1 MEFPVIN
8 WFDKPIKES
17 INSVFN
23 GINSRVEA
31 LDIFNKYR
39 KIHFEMLKQLV
50 SNVKILGM
58 QEPVDLKD
66 LYYPAT
72 ISTNIRRRIYA
83 AEWAPLGDAHISAR
97 LPKIKSTEAGDSYVE
112 KHPRIVVLGGPG
124 AGKTTFL
131 RFLALAYSDKSI
143 FAKTKL
149 TTSFL
154 PIYLHL
160 PALAREHLDIIEGIF
175 SPLYQRSREDKY
187 SELFYTRM
195 LNNGSCVVL
204 LDSLDEVPIEFKKEI
219 IQKINNF
226 AHLYPRIRIIIS
238 CRTADYNQAFDDFT
252 EVELAPLTKD
262 AVSSIVKA
270 WFGKDLDKSKKL
282 LSLLEHDETVATLTE
297 TPLLL
302 SLLCIQFRNDLALPK
317 KRTELYRRC
326 VDTLVRDWDTRRGFR
341 RDTSYSQLS
350 DDSKEKIF
358 EAVAGSACKNSIEY
372 EFSEPFV
379 LNEISNEIAR
389 FSLDP
394 NDAKGILLEIESHH
408 GILEKCSVE
417 TYQFSHGSMQE
428 YFAARYFVAKRLEM
442 EVLKKNYEVEE
453 WYNIIMFMS
462 SILDD
467 PTNLLSFLVEKSSMG
482 KFQNYPA
489 FARRM
494 KHLWLLYRCM
504 TMGVS
509 ITPVLRSSICTH
521 LVNSQMEM
529 LKQLSS
535 DGVFPYAARIPNG
548 ARQQIFYF
556 KKNRE
561 SLNTVL
567 KPYRSLMNEM
577 VLCPMKEY
585 ADKVVT
591 TVEDIKPQDISN
603 LYARTGLITCLLVP
617 ISDMKPEYFLRKMTA
632 SAEALPATAE
642 IVKSVLT
649 ESITFHSSHSS
660 THTNIKHK

>member
-1 MEFPVIN
+1 MNMEIPVIN
-8 WFDKPIKES
+8 WFEDPIKES
-17 INSVFN
+17 INSVFH

-50 SNVKILGM
+50 GNVKILGM

-72 ISTNIRRRIYA
+72 ISTNIRRRMYA
-83 AEWAPLGDAHISAR
+83 AEWALLDDDQKSVG
-97 LPKIKSTEAGDSYVE
+97 LQKIKSIEEGDSYVE
-112 KHPRIVVLGGPG
+112 NHSRIVVLGGPG

-149 TTSFL
+149 TTSYL

-160 PALAREHLDIIEGIF
+160 PLLAREHHDITEGIF
-175 SPLYQRSREDKY
+175 FPLRKRNKTDKY
-187 SELFYTRM
+187 CESFYTRV
-195 LNNGSCVVL
+195 LENGSCVVL
-204 LDSLDEVPIEFKKEI
+204 LDSLDEVPVEFKKDI
-219 IQKINNF
+219 IQKINQF
-226 AHLYPRIRIIIS
+226 ANQYPKARIIIS
-238 CRTADYNQAFDDFT
+238 CRTADYDQVFQDFT
-252 EVELAPLTKD
+252 EVELAPLTKK

-270 WFGKDLDKSKKL
+270 WFGNDIDKSKKL
-282 LSLLEHDETVATLTE
+282 LSLLEHDDAVAALTE

-302 SLLCIQFRNDLALPK
+302 SLLCIQFKNDLALPK
-317 KRTELYRRC
+317 RKAELYRRC
-326 VDTLVRDWDTRRGFR
+326 VDALVRDWDTKRGFR

-358 EAVAGSACKNSIEY
+358 EAVAGNACKESIEY
-372 EFSEPFV
+372 KFSEPFV
-379 LNEISNEIAR
+379 VKEISNEIAR

-408 GILEKCSVE
+408 GIIEKCSAE
-417 TYQFSHGSMQE
+417 TYQFSHGTMQE

-442 EVLKKNYEVEE
+442 EVIKKNYENEE
-453 WYNIIMFMS
+453 WYNIIIFMS
-462 SILDD
+462 AILDD
-467 PTNLLSFLVEKSSMG
+467 PTNLLDFLVTKSFMG

-494 KHLWLLYRCM
+494 THLWLLYRCM
-504 TMGVS
+504 AMGVS
-509 ITPVLRSSICTH
+509 ITPELRSSICTH

-529 LKQLSS
+529 LKQLHI
-535 DGVFPYAARIPNG
+535 DGVMPFAARIPNG
-548 ARQQIFYF
+548 ARQQIFYY
-556 KKNRE
+556 KKVRE
-561 SLNTVL
+561 SLNAVL

-577 VLCPMKEY
+577 VLCPIKEY
-585 ADKVVT
+585 AEKVVS
-591 TVEDIKPQDISN
+591 TVDDIKPENISN

-617 ISDMKPEYFLRKMTA
+617 ISDVKPEYFLKKMTA
-632 SAEALPATAE
+632 SAESLPPTADV
-642 IVKSVLT
+642 VKSVLT
-649 ESITFHSSHSS
+649 ESISFHAS
-660 THTNIKHK
+660 THTNIKSK